1 MRENHMF
8 KKPQYS
14 YVKTSPHKPHLDGI
28 RILLSAMVVSMA
40 DDVMGQICHGS
51 LGRSNRQN
59 LQLIKDLGRSDLK
72 DFRNW
77 DIFLLAKDSNCF
89 DIPSA
94 ETINKWLENPKP
106 FASRHTSEEYRAYQR
121 KLYDAQKREGTNVVT

>member
-1 MRENHMF
+1 MKVKSEF
-8 KKPQYS
+8 KVPQYS
-14 YVKTSPHKPHLDGI
+14 HTKASPHKPHLDGI

-40 DDVMGQICHGS
+40 EDVMGQICHGS

-59 LQLIKDLGRSDLK
+59 LKLIKELGRSDLEN
-72 DFRNW
+72 FRNW

-106 FASRHTSEEYRAYQR
+106 FVRQHTSEEYKKYQR
-121 KLYDAQKREGTNVVT
+121 NIYNTRTRERT

>member
-1 MRENHMF
+1 MKVKSEF
-8 KKPQYS
+8 KVPQYS
-14 YVKTSPHKPHLDGI
+14 HTKASPHKPHLDGI

-40 DDVMGQICHGS
+40 DDVMGQTHKDI
-51 LGRSNRQN
+51 
-59 LQLIKDLGRSDLK
+59 IKYVNKKSQKATRELGRSDLK
-72 DFRNW
+72 NFRNW

-106 FASRHTSEEYRAYQR
+106 FVRQHTSEEYKKYQR
-121 KLYDAQKREGTNVVT
+121 NIYNTRTRERT